1 MFDLSLIRPALLLSL
16 EELCELEGLQSSPYM
31 LSNVMPPVI
40 QITGVSSVTYDIAL
54 QRGGDENTVVVQALI
69 STASDIGGQMKLDR
83 LLTSSGPSSVKQALE
98 VDPTLGGIIDYL
110 RVVRNSGHQLLTRPG
125 ENIVHLG
132 TQWFVQVETTE

>member
-1 MFDLSLIRPALLLSL
+1 
-16 EELCELEGLQSSPYM
+16 M

-40 QITGVSSVTYDIAL
+40 QITGVSSITYDVAL

-83 LLTSSGPSSVKQALE
+83 LLMSSGPSSVKQALE
-98 VDPTLGGIIDYL
+98 IDPTLGGIVDYL

-125 ENIVHLG
+125 EKIVHLG
-132 TQWFVQVETTE
+132 AQWFVQVETTA